1 MSLEILSDPKV
12 LAWVIYA
19 LINFLSFF
27 YVFLDKRRAIKNHE
41 RIPEIDF
48 FLWGV
53 FGGSFGVLSGMYFFR
68 HKTRKW
74 YFVVGFS
81 VLLAQNILAVLKIIE
96 TIKSF

>member
-1 MSLEILSDPKV
+1 MILEILSDPKV
-12 LAWVIYA
+12 SSWAIYA

-27 YVFLDKRRAIKNHE
+27 YVFLDKRKAIKNNE

-53 FGGSFGVLSGMYFFR
+53 FGGSLGVLSGMYFFR

-81 VLLAQNILAVLKIIE
+81 VLLVQNILAVLKIIE

>member
-1 MSLEILSDPKV
+1 MYLEILLNPDMAV
-12 LAWVIYA
+12 WLIYGM
-19 LINFLSFF
+19 LNFLSFF
-27 YVFLDKRRAIKNHE
+27 YVFLDKRKAVKNHE

-53 FGGSFGVLSGMYFFR
+53 FGGSLGVLSGMYFFR

-81 VLLAQNILAVLKIIE
+81 VLLIQNILGVLEIIE
-96 TIKSF
+96 VVKSI